1 MQDQPTPG
9 EIVKAVAEFL
19 RSTAIQEAKPHIEY
33 QARVAANVL
42 DLVSRELDLGP
53 KENALEIERLR
64 AILGRDGSLEDLNAA
79 FADALERGALL
90 VSSPAVMDHLW
101 ATTLAK
107 LSIDQPS
114 YSGYRAALA
123 MRGGPTHSEDT

>member
-9 EIVKAVAEFL
+9 EIIKAVAEFL
-19 RSTAIQEAKPHIEY
+19 RGPLTQELKPHIAY

-42 DLVSRELDLGP
+42 ELVGRELSMAG
-53 KENALEIERLR
+53 KENTLEAERLR
-64 AILGRDGSLEDLNAA
+64 AILGRDASLEELNAA
-79 FADALERGALL
+79 LAQALERGALSIASRG
-90 VSSPAVMDHLW
+90 VEDHLW

-114 YSGYRAALA
+114 YSGYQAALA
-123 MRGGPTHSEDT
+123 MRRGLVKP